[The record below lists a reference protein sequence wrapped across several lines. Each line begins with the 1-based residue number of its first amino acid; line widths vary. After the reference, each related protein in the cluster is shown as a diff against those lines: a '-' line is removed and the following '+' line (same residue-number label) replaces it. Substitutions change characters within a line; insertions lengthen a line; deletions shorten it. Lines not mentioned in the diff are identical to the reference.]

1 MAKEK
6 AMEAVG
12 STAIAQPMASGA
24 RGFENF
30 KSEDLV
36 IPRLR
41 LLQGLSGA
49 VIDGSGK
56 MGQFQDSLTGEIL
69 GEEVEIILLGMQNGA
84 VYFESGE
91 GMVCKSPDGIMNM
104 EGIKCTDCP
113 YNQYYGTRWKKDEEP
128 PKCSATKEFV
138 CITKGTVEGKEQHP
152 IVVSFLKTSYK
163 MGKKLASIARLS
175 GRDIFAASYSVT
187 SEMMKNKKGSFAIM
201 NVKQCGWLKPEELA
215 AAEAW
220 YHTLGQ
226 SNVVVHEASEQV
238 AEESDII

>member
-1 MAKEK
+1 MTKEK
-6 AMEAVG
+6 AMTAAEP
-12 STAIAQPMASGA
+12 TAIAEPMVNSA

-30 KSEDLV
+30 KSEDLI

-41 LLQGLSGA
+41 LLQGLSEA
-49 VIDGSGK
+49 VVSGSGK

-69 GEEVEIILLGMQNGA
+69 GEGVEIVLLGMQNGA

-91 GMVCKSPDGIMNM
+91 GMRCKSGDGITNM
-104 EGIKCTDCP
+104 EGVKCVDCP
-113 YNQYYGTRWKKDEEP
+113 FNQYYGTRWKKDEEP

-138 CITKGTVEGKEQHP
+138 CVTKGTVEGSEQRP

-175 GRDIFAASYSVT
+175 GRDIFAASYSIT
-187 SEMMKNKKGSFAIM
+187 SEMMKNKKGTYAIM

-238 AEESDII
+238 DEGSDII